1 MTHQPRQLPKTSTI
15 RDLAVTASLY
25 GFATLPADWHSLTE
39 AAKTREASA
48 ILKRLAEEC
57 ERSKTARESEDL
69 RAIVGKFLAATRE
82 AIREANRKTGK
93 EAIRPASRKVARGP
107 RNPGRIRV
115 SFLLPVFQC
124 GGVESWTISLCREF
138 RNAPELG
145 VDVVGVGLIL
155 GEGDDSQ
162 PNATTLAELQQFAP
176 VITSGRH
183 GSTTLAARDGREVV
197 RMLGMN
203 SDALVA
209 WSLPQLGW
217 LLGGLRDES
226 SDDDERPFVVG
237 VSHGCADWWM
247 REAADS
253 ADHWAAVSS
262 AAVAPIPES
271 AKAEGRFS
279 VVLNGIDM
287 ERIGFGG
294 QGWQPD
300 FLTAR
305 QELGIS
311 DDEKLIVSVGRVSP
325 EKRLATVA
333 AALEFLPDSHLAI
346 VGGAIGDVGNEEA
359 GRIREAARMAG
370 AADRLTFVPATR
382 NPARWLAAANS
393 FVVNSASEGYCLA
406 AVEAM
411 AALVPIVSTRVGVL
425 ADPEFDGFGE
435 WIAGDATPQK
445 IAAAVARVHR
455 GGAEIQA
462 RRRDAARWVRKHHS
476 AAAMAGRWAEFLAEV
491 TQPLHR
497 VEFCQSSR

>member
-1 MTHQPRQLPKTSTI
+1 MTHPPRPLHRTSTI

-25 GFATLPADWHSLTE
+25 GFATLPGDWHSLTE
-39 AAKTREASA
+39 AAKTRAASA

-57 ERSKTARESEDL
+57 ERSKAARESEDL
-69 RAIVGKFLAATRE
+69 RDIVGKFLAATR
-82 AIREANRKTGK
+82 

-138 RNAPELG
+138 RAAPQLG
-145 VDVVGVGLIL
+145 IDVVGVGLIL

-162 PNATTLAELQQFAP
+162 PNPATLAELQQFAP

-183 GSTTLAARDGREVV
+183 GSTTMAARDGREVV
-197 RMLGMN
+197 RMLGVN

-217 LLGGLRDES
+217 LLGGLGGES
-226 SDDDERPFVVG
+226 ADGDERPFVVG
-237 VSHGCADWWM
+237 VSHGCANWWM

-253 ADHWAAVSS
+253 VDHWAAVSR
-262 AAVAPIPES
+262 AALPPIP
-271 AKAEGRFS
+271 KAARDAGRVS
-279 VVLNGIDM
+279 VVLNGIDL

-294 QGWQPD
+294 QGWQVD

-305 QELGIS
+305 QESGIS
-311 DDEKLIVSVGRVSP
+311 DDQKLIVSVGRVSQ

-346 VGGAIGDVGNEEA
+346 VGGVLGEVGEKEA
-359 GRIREAARMAG
+359 EKIREAASKAG
-370 AADRLTFVPATR
+370 AMNRITFIQPTR
-382 NPARWLAAANS
+382 NPASWLAAANS

-406 AVEAM
+406 AVEAL
-411 AALVPIVSTRVGVL
+411 AALVPLISTRVGVL
-425 ADPEFDGFGE
+425 ADSEFDGFGE
-435 WIAGDATPQK
+435 WIGSEATPRE
-445 IAAAVARVHR
+445 IATAVARVHR

-462 RRRDAARWVRKHHS
+462 RRRGAARWVREHHS
-476 AAAMAGRWAEFLAEV
+476 AVAMAGRWAEFLVRIAEKEREA
-491 TQPLHR
+491 PSRHLHR
-497 VEFCQSSR
+497 AEFCQSSR

>member
-1 MTHQPRQLPKTSTI
+1 MTHQPRQLPRTSTI

-82 AIREANRKTGK
+82 AIR
-93 EAIRPASRKVARGP
+93 PASRKVARGP

-138 RNAPELG
+138 RAAPQLG
-145 VDVVGVGLIL
+145 IDVVGVGLIL

-162 PNATTLAELQQFAP
+162 PNPATLAELQQFAP

-183 GSTTLAARDGREVV
+183 GSTTMAARDGREVV
-197 RMLGMN
+197 RMLGVN

-217 LLGGLRDES
+217 LLGGLGGES
-226 SDDDERPFVVG
+226 ADGDERPFVVG

-247 REAADS
+247 RESADS
-253 ADHWAAVSS
+253 VDHWAAVSS
-262 AAVAPIPES
+262 AAIPPIP
-271 AKAEGRFS
+271 KAARDAGRVS
-279 VVLNGIDM
+279 MVLNGIDL

-294 QGWQPD
+294 QVWQAD

-305 QELGIS
+305 QELGIE
-311 DDEKLIVSVGRVSP
+311 DDEKLIISVGRVSP

-333 AALEFLPDSHLAI
+333 AALEFLPDCHLAI
-346 VGGAIGDVGNEEA
+346 VGGVLGEEGEKEA
-359 GRIREAARMAG
+359 AKIHSAARMAG
-370 AADRLTFVPATR
+370 AEDRLTFVPPTR
-382 NPARWLAAANS
+382 NPASWLAAANS
-393 FVVNSASEGYCLA
+393 FAVNSASEGYCLA
-406 AVEAM
+406 AVEAL

-425 ADPEFDGFGE
+425 ADPELDEFGE
-435 WIAGDATPQK
+435 WVKTDATPRE
-445 IAAAVARVHR
+445 IATAIAKVHR
-455 GGAEIQA
+455 GGVEIQK
-462 RRRDAARWVRKHHS
+462 RRRDAARWVREHHS
-476 AAAMAGRWAEFLAEV
+476 AAAMAKRWAEFLAAIRV
-491 TQPLHR
+491 RQP
-497 VEFCQSSR
+497 EFCG

>member
-1 MTHQPRQLPKTSTI
+1 MTHQPRPLPKTSTI

-48 ILKRLAEEC
+48 LLKRLAEEC
-57 ERSKTARESEDL
+57 ERSKAARESEDL

-82 AIREANRKTGK
+82 ATTRNSS
-93 EAIRPASRKVARGP
+93 PPLARGP

-115 SFLLPVFQC
+115 AFLLPVFQC

-138 RNAPELG
+138 RNASELG
-145 VDVVGVGLIL
+145 IDVVGVGLIL

-162 PNATTLAELQQFAP
+162 PNPTTLAELQQFAP
-176 VITSGRH
+176 VVTSGRH
-183 GSTTLAARDGREVV
+183 GSTTMAARDGREVV
-197 RMLGMN
+197 RMLGVN
-203 SDALVA
+203 SDVLVA

-217 LLGGLRDES
+217 LLGGLGDES

-253 ADHWAAVSS
+253 VDHWAAVSR
-262 AAVAPIPES
+262 AAVAPIPKA
-271 AKAEGRFS
+271 AKDAGRVS
-279 VVLNGIDM
+279 VVLNGIDL

-294 QGWQPD
+294 HGWQPD

-333 AALEFLPDSHLAI
+333 AALKFLPDSHLAI
-346 VGGAIGDVGNEEA
+346 VGGAIGEVGEMESA
-359 GRIREAARMAG
+359 RIREAARMAG
-370 AADRLTFVPATR
+370 AADRLTFVSATR
-382 NPARWLAAANS
+382 SPARWLAAANS

-406 AVEAM
+406 AVEAL

-425 ADPEFDGFGE
+425 ADPELDGFGE
-435 WIAGDATPQK
+435 WIGSEATPQE
-445 IAAAVARVHR
+445 IAAAVAKVHR

-462 RRRDAARWVRKHHS
+462 RRRDAARWAREHHS
-476 AAAMAGRWAEFLAEV
+476 AAAMAKRWAGFLAEIVKGKGATSPLLLRDV
-491 TQPLHR
+491 T
-497 VEFCQSSR
+497 CQSSP